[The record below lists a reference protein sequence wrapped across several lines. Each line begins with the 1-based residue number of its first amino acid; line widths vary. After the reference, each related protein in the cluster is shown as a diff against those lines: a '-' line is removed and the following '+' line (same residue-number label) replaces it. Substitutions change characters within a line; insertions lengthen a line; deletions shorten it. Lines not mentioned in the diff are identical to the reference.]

1 MDLTTE
7 YMGLKLKN
15 PLVASASPLSEK
27 LDNIKKMEDAGVAA
41 VVQHSLFEE
50 QLSQEAKASKY
61 FSEQGTE
68 SFAEALTYFPKVTD
82 YILGPDEYLKMIAKA
97 KDAVD
102 IPIISSL
109 NGHST
114 GGWVKYAQDIQ
125 SAGADALE
133 LNVYFIPTNPVLKG
147 SQIEDVYFSILKLV
161 KEHVSIPVAVKLSPY
176 FSCFPNMAQKLDEI
190 GADALVLF
198 NRFYQP
204 DIDLE
209 NLEISPNLVLSS
221 SLENRLTLRWIAIL
235 YSHIKASLAA
245 TTGIHTAQD
254 VAKML
259 MAGADVTMMCSALL
273 LNGIDHAKIVLGDL
287 KQWMEE
293 RDYTSL
299 KDMKGSLSQKS
310 CANPEAFER
319 ANYMKVLQSYAG

>member
-15 PLVASASPLSEK
+15 PLVASASPLSKK
-27 LDNIKKMEDAGVAA
+27 LDNIKKMEDAGIAA

-50 QLSQEAKASKY
+50 QLSLEAKASQH
-61 FSEQGTE
+61 FAEQGTE
-68 SFAEALTYFPKVTD
+68 SFAEATSYFPKMTD
-82 YILGPDEYLKMIAKA
+82 YILGPDEYLNLIAKA
-97 KDAVD
+97 KKAVD

-109 NGHST
+109 NGYST
-114 GGWVKYAQDIQ
+114 GGWVKYAKDIQ

-147 SQIEDVYFSILKLV
+147 SQIEDIYFSILHMV

-209 NLEISPNLVLSS
+209 NLEITPNLVLSS
-221 SLENRLTLRWIAIL
+221 SLENRLSLRWIAIL
-235 YSHIKASLAA
+235 SGHIQASLAA
-245 TTGIHTAQD
+245 TTGIHSGQD
-254 VAKML
+254 VLKMI

-287 KQWMEE
+287 EQWMEKH
-293 RDYTSL
+293 DYAAV
-299 KDMKGSLSQKS
+299 KDMKGSLSQKA

-319 ANYMKVLQSYAG
+319 ANYMKVLQSYKE